1 MSTQEACKRF
11 GIEYQTAK
19 DAKVTCAAIPQRLR
33 CPNLSYGHHRT
44 VAGRDD
50 KAELLA
56 WAMTTE
62 RKAGEMLAAME
73 KRDGGDAARA
83 RSHDVTELPPSLESL
98 GITKMQSSRWQKVTP

>member
-1 MSTQEACKRF
+1 MTTQEACKRF

-56 WAMTTE
+56 VTMTTE
-62 RKAGEMLAAME
+62 CKAGEMLAAME
-73 KRDGGDAARA
+73 LRPGVKPIGDTMSPIA
-83 RSHDVTELPPSLESL
+83 LEDL
-98 GITKMQSSRWQKVTP
+98 GITKKQSSRWQKVTP

>member
-1 MSTQEACKRF
+1 MTTQEACKRF

-19 DAKVTCAAIPQRLR
+19 NAKWVCETIERSLR
-33 CPNLSYGHHRT
+33 RDLLTFHHHKE

-56 WAMTTE
+56 WAAMTIE

-73 KRDGGDAARA
+73 KNPGNRNLGGDTM
-83 RSHDVTELPPSLESL
+83 SPPPSLESL